1 MKIRDVLK
9 LKNAGQ
15 ANSWSVIG
23 IAPTSSLRDATKV
36 LAKKI
41 KLVFLL
47 FEIDSKNDR
56 CSF

>member
-15 ANSWSVIG
+15 ANSRSVIG

-36 LAKKI
+36 LAKNKI
-41 KLVFLL
+41 GILVVR
-47 FEIDSKNDR
+47 DR
-56 CSF
+56 LEK